1 MRTVATGEVQP
12 GFTLIELITVIA
24 IIGVLAAV
32 VGPRFASTSTYD
44 ERVFHD
50 DVLQALRFAQAR
62 AVGSGCMTRVAF
74 SATGFTVE
82 RDDCN
87 SSNGF
92 TASAVINPDGLS
104 SGYTQ
109 LDAPPAG
116 VTYSY
121 SVNPLVFDPEG
132 RARNG
137 SLSILSSAAQ
147 VTVGSRTIRVE
158 GATGYVH

>member
-1 MRTVATGEVQP
+1 MRVSSSTT

>member
-1 MRTVATGEVQP
+1 MSSIIHRASA
-12 GFTLIELITVIA
+12 FTLIELITVIA

-32 VGPRFASTSTYD
+32 VGPRFASTDTYD
-44 ERVFHD
+44 ERIFHD
-50 DVLQALRFAQAR
+50 DLSQALRFAQAR

-74 SATGFTVE
+74 SPAGFTVE

-87 SSNGF
+87 GSNGF

-121 SVNPLVFDPEG
+121 TVNPLVFDPEG
-132 RARNG
+132 RARNC
-137 SLSILSSAAQ
+137 SLAVLSSAAQ
-147 VTVGSRTIRVE
+147 VIVGSRTIRVE